1 LLNLKPER
9 IDDLGSARRK
19 SIMERSMEDISSVF
33 EDTRRIV
40 EDVRRNGD
48 SVALKHYKNIRMI
61 LQHLT
66 LR

>member
-9 IDDLGSARRK
+9 IDNLDSSRRK

-33 EDTRRIV
+33 EDTRKIV

-48 SVALKHYKNIRMI
+48 AVTLAHYKK
-61 LQHLT
+61 T
-66 LR
+66 